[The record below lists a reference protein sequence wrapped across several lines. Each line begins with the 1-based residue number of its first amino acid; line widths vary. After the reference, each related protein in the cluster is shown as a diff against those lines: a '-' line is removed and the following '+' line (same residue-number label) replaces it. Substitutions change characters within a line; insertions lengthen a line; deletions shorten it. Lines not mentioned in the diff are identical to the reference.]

1 MARRRG
7 TARSLQSGVAGTI
20 MSAVDVTSATLRWQR
35 WLLVGTVLVTPLLV
49 NRRSNDNFS
58 LPQATFV
65 VLAAVA
71 LLWVAVV
78 RVSWWRR
85 LVVPRSPV
93 VFAAAV
99 FAAGIIVATL
109 TSTSRLQS
117 VVGQHGQYTGL
128 AQYLACVVLLVAA
141 ARAFTAGTV
150 VWLLRALAGAML
162 GVGGYAVVE
171 KLGFDPFG
179 IHGGSTQIVST
190 LGNSNFLAGWVGMA
204 VGPCLVLACLRRE
217 HPAWRVVG
225 AAGVV
230 LGLVAAQA
238 SGSFQGPITAGASLL
253 AAAAGVVAVRRPLQR
268 WWTRRNVIVAV
279 MVVVVVTAA
288 GLAVGGSF
296 VRRSI
301 DNGLYDRKAF
311 WRAAIGVVADHP
323 LTGTGPDTF
332 HNQFLTRRPSG
343 SAGENAGAVHDVP
356 LDLLANGGLVTG
368 LPYLAFLGFTAMA
381 IVRALRR
388 SEGEHRLVVAGLAAA
403 WTGYL
408 VQSLV
413 SIDKAPLAAT
423 HWVLAGAFVALTAG
437 PPVTWTLPG
446 ALDGRRQA
454 QRGGGWLVP
463 VGLASVAA
471 LAALVPLTRPIR
483 ADAAVHAASRTTDAA
498 VAIDRVE
505 RGIALAPW
513 EADHTYF
520 AARIYVQA
528 ERPSEALAVAEKGAR
543 LQPGD
548 DTFAKFAAQVAG
560 VVQNH
565 GRAHIWWVEAIR
577 RNPPYTASI
586 QIEAAYAAGE
596 RKDRR
601 DIAYWVGRIRTVS
614 GPLAAFHVE
623 ARALAK
629 LGDTD
634 AARASYDQA
643 LELAEDPETIKLL
656 RKERRDLDR

>member
-1 MARRRG
+1 
-7 TARSLQSGVAGTI
+7 VAGTI
-20 MSAVDVTSATLRWQR
+20 MSAVDVTAATLRWQR
-35 WLLVGTVLVTPLLV
+35 WLVAGMVLVAPLLV
-49 NRRSNDNFS
+49 NRRSNDSFS

-65 VLAAVA
+65 VLVAVA
-71 LLWVAVV
+71 LLWVAAV

-85 LVVPRSPV
+85 VVVPRSPV
-93 VFAAAV
+93 VIAAGV
-99 FAAGIIVATL
+99 FAAGITVATL

-128 AQYLACVVLLVAA
+128 AQYLACVVLFVAA
-141 ARAFTAGTV
+141 ARAFTTGTV

-179 IHGGSTQIVST
+179 IHGGNTQIVST

-217 HPAWRVVG
+217 HPAWRAVG
-225 AAGVV
+225 AAGVA

-253 AAAAGVVAVRRPLQR
+253 VAGAGVVAVRRPLQQ
-268 WWTRRNVIVAV
+268 WWTRRNVVAAGV
-279 MVVVVVTAA
+279 VLVVVAGA

-311 WRAAIGVVADHP
+311 WRAAVDVVADHP

-343 SAGENAGAVHDVP
+343 SAGENAGAVHNVP

-368 LPYLAFLGFTAMA
+368 VPYLAFLGFTGMAM
-381 IVRALRR
+381 VRALRR

-403 WTGYL
+403 WVGYL

-437 PPVTWTLPG
+437 RSLTWTLPG
-446 ALDGRRQA
+446 ALEGRRQA

-463 VGLASVAA
+463 VGLATIAAVAA
-471 LAALVPLTRPIR
+471 FVPLTRPIR
-483 ADAAVHAASRTTDAA
+483 ADAAVHSASRTTDAA

-520 AARIYVQA
+520 AALIYVQA
-528 ERPSEALAVAEKGAR
+528 QRPSEALAAAEKGAR

-560 VVQNH
+560 TVQNN
-565 GRAHIWWVEAIR
+565 GRAHFWWSEAIR
-577 RNPPYTASI
+577 RNPPYTGSI
-586 QIEAAYAAGE
+586 QVEAAMAAGA
-596 RKDRR
+596 RKDRA
-601 DIAYWVGRIRTVS
+601 DIGFWVGRVRTTN
-614 GPLAAFHVE
+614 GPLSALLVE
-623 ARALAK
+623 ARVLVK
-629 LGDTD
+629 FGDTD
-634 AARASYDQA
+634 AARASYEQA
-643 LELAEDPETIKLL
+643 LELAEDPATIKLL
-656 RKERRDLDR
+656 RKELRDLDR